1 MTQALMELEAKKAN
15 FVKRFLTEVNSEK
28 EFDTMLFYLN
38 IVLGKPANKQQPYT
52 EEELQARI
60 RKSEEDIKAGRVYSM
75 DEVTQEMEK
84 KYPWLCE

>member
-1 MTQALMELEAKKAN
+1 
-15 FVKRFLTEVNSEK
+15 
-28 EFDTMLFYLN
+28 MLD
-38 IVLGKPANKQQPYT
+38 KPANKQQPYT

>member
-1 MTQALMELEAKKAN
+1 MVLTLPLNIYMKLEQQHRKGKGFSKKASS
-15 FVKRFLTEVNSEK
+15 F
-28 EFDTMLFYLN
+28 LN
-38 IVLGKPANKQQPYT
+38 IVLDKPANKLQPYT

-75 DEVTQEMEK
+75 DEVTQEIEK